1 MDRSGDELDIVEQE
15 QLRLMEICRIIDRS
29 AAERNAALALHDART
44 RELEQERLASVSWR
58 EKNDFAEKLLE
69 HGHYD
74 PRKYLKDF
82 CDSAGSPY
90 FGIIGIDDVDPKI
103 GRREYLVGKQSLMD
117 GNRVVVIDWRKAE
130 ISRLYY
136 DYEEGEDY
144 LETIQGRDREGV
156 LVRKDKVGITR
167 QVLHRIE
174 TSSDTYE
181 LVDGAWCRNGSAF
194 RTSADTKARAGDHR
208 LVDIVALIDP
218 DQFRMITKETLG
230 CTYITGGA
238 GCGKTTVALHR
249 LSYLQFNQPKLFRQD
264 RCLVL
269 MFNRV
274 LRDYVKKTSAELLG
288 KTRVDTFSAW
298 SLAALG
304 QLGVWSLTT
313 TFDDPYGARKK
324 SSVIGELLARYVK
337 ETRKIDPVM
346 DLWRFYASGPVLDAL
361 FPEEKQRSA
370 FAAEIQQRLMERV
383 RELSFSDI
391 SILLRLCQLRRPGD
405 DVVPGALNHYDH
417 IIVDEAQDLGSLELE
432 AVLAAASP
440 RRSLTICA
448 DEKQKILS
456 FVDGKGFLKFRKQ
469 LQLSGLDRE
478 TLSISYRSAR
488 QILELAARVSGRAV
502 DTSKSHSGVLQFYP
516 EKDSSAAVKKV
527 KRIIEQLAAH
537 EPSSLTAVICRKK
550 ADVRSL
556 HRSLAGVSG
565 LHDEGVV
572 SFEPGVMVVNAH
584 VVKGVEFTNVILW
597 NPSDTEY
604 RETEIDRNLLY
615 VALTRASKRLYVV
628 HWRPLAKVLA
638 AWWEADEFPA
648 LAG

>member
-1 MDRSGDELDIVEQE
+1 MERSEETLDIVEKE

-29 AAERNAALALHDART
+29 AVERNATLARHDAHT
-44 RELEQERLASVSWR
+44 RELEQQRLASVSWR
-58 EKNDFAEKLLE
+58 EKNDLAEKLLE

-82 CDSAGSPY
+82 SDSAGSPY
-90 FGIIGIDDVDPKI
+90 FGIIGIDDSDPRI
-103 GRREYLVGKQSLMD
+103 GRREYLVGRQSLLD
-117 GNRVVVIDWRKAE
+117 GNRVAVVDWRKAE

-156 LVRKDKVGITR
+156 LVRKDKVGIAR

-174 TSSDTYE
+174 TTSETYE
-181 LVDGAWCRNGSAF
+181 LVDGAWHCNGAAF

-218 DQFRMITKETLG
+218 DQFRMITKDTCG

-249 LSYLQFNQPKLFRQD
+249 LSYLQFNQPKFFRPE

-304 QLGVWSLTT
+304 QFGVWSLTT

-324 SSVIGELLARYVK
+324 GSVIAELLARYVK

-346 DLWRFYASGPVLDAL
+346 DLWRFYSSGPLLDAL
-361 FPEEKQRSA
+361 FPEEKQRGA
-370 FAAEIQQRLMERV
+370 FATEIQQRLMDRV
-383 RELSFSDI
+383 REVSFPDI

-405 DVVPGALNHYDH
+405 AVVPGALNHYDH

-432 AVLAAASP
+432 SVLAAASP

-456 FVDGKGFLKFRKQ
+456 FVDGSGFVNFRKH

-488 QILELAARVSGRAV
+488 EILELASRVSGRAV
-502 DTSKSHSGVLQFYP
+502 DTSRSHSGVLQFYP
-516 EKDSSAAVKKV
+516 EKDSAAAIEKV
-527 KRIIEQLAAH
+527 RRIVEQLVTR
-537 EPSSLTAVICRKK
+537 EPSALTAIICRKK
-550 ADVRSL
+550 ADVKML
-556 HRSLAGVSG
+556 HRALAGVAG
-565 LHDEGVV
+565 LHEEGEV
-572 SFEPGVMVVNAH
+572 SFEPGVLVVNAH

-597 NPSDTEY
+597 NPSDMEY

-628 HWRPLAKVLA
+628 HWRPLARVLTA
-638 AWWEADEFPA
+638 
-648 LAG
+648 